1 MIEEFCKKIS
11 NDETIWY
18 ATNVEIVDYLKALRN
33 LKFSVNKKIVYN
45 PSALTVWIG
54 VDGNPVKVESGRYLT
69 L

>member
-1 MIEEFCKKIS
+1 
-11 NDETIWY
+11 
-18 ATNVEIVDYLKALRN
+18 LKALKN

-54 VDGNPVKVESGRYLT
+54 VDGSPVKVEGGRYLT